1 MSKEII
7 SIKVIFCLIMMMVS
21 STTNAQISQGGI
33 PYSLLK
39 NEYSTGESMR
49 KIASKVDIPIITM
62 PSVDNNSL
70 LSEERSFDGES
81 YDFAKEFDFAINI
94 KESSVIDSI
103 SEGFLYRCA
112 IESPTAFSIHLVFS
126 NFHIPIGA
134 KLFLYD
140 ESAEQILGAFTSNNN
155 KESSIFAVAPIFSDR
170 IIIEYFEPYYAEFEG
185 SVEVGQIYHGYI
197 DISEDVVSSLAGTCE
212 VDINCSEGDN
222 WQTEKKAVCRIIFG
236 TGACSGAL
244 INNTNYDGSPYF
256 LTANHC
262 ISTEADAQK
271 CIFYFNYEN
280 KTCGVQSTS
289 SVQTL
294 SGATLKATST
304 NTDFT
309 LLKMLEVPNINCQLY
324 YAGWDRNISHGE
336 GGVGIHHPQS
346 LPKKISTYEIA
357 PKLQSCQN
365 LYPANFYLIDEWIE
379 TEHGHGVTEGGSS
392 GSPLFNNKHRIIGQ
406 LYGGCSGHNAN
417 CNNPSNDY
425 SVYGKFYLSWDSGN
439 SAATRLKDWL
449 DPTNKNYMC
458 IDGLSTCDSSGIID
472 VSIHHSADEDGV
484 VALYSRDFIESTAI
498 IDSGAIISYV
508 ATDYIKLKSG
518 FHVERGAEFRA
529 SISNTLCNSFA
540 PISVATWT
548 PNLSAQNILEYNVTN
563 ATRYKILVHSLSGD
577 LIYSNQDTILSNN
590 IIIWQYENLPTSN
603 DSFLVT
609 IAFYNN
615 NEEISNTYV
624 LDSDI
629 NKSPLKVRNSQNLDN
644 VTIEDNHILDFN
656 IYANQTTESVKLE
669 VVANEFTPYNLR
681 VFSISGQCML
691 MLDYINTNRMNINI
705 NNLPAGEYVVRI
717 QMGRNSCSKKILKF

>member
-1 MSKEII
+1 MSKKIV
-7 SIKVIFCLIMMMVS
+7 SIKVIFSLLMLMVS
-21 STTNAQISQGGI
+21 AMTNAQISQGGI

-39 NEYSTGESMR
+39 DEHSIDESMR
-49 KIASKVDIPIITM
+49 KIKSKADIPIITM

-70 LSEERSFDGES
+70 LSENENYDSES

-197 DISEDVVSSLAGTCE
+197 DISEDVVSSLPGTCE

-222 WQTEKKAVCRIIFG
+222 WQTEKKAVCRIVFG

-244 INNTNYDGSPYF
+244 INNTNYDGTPYF

-262 ISTEADAQK
+262 ISTEEDAQK

-309 LLKMLEVPNINCQLY
+309 LLKMLEVPNINCQPY

-336 GGVGIHHPQS
+336 GGVGIHHPNS
-346 LPKKISTYEIA
+346 LPKKISTYEMA
-357 PKLQSCQN
+357 PKLHSCRE
-365 LYPANFYLIDEWIE
+365 NFYLIDEWVE
-379 TEHGHGVTEGGSS
+379 TEHGHGVTERGSS
-392 GSPLFNNKHRIIGQ
+392 GSPLFNNNHRIIGQ
-406 LYGGCSGHNAN
+406 LYGGCYGHNDN
-417 CNNPSNDY
+417 CNDPSNDY
-425 SVYGKFYLSWDSGN
+425 SIYGKFHLSWDAGN
-439 SAATRLKDWL
+439 SADTRLKDWL
-449 DPTNKNYMC
+449 DPTNKNYMY

-472 VSIHHSADEDGV
+472 VSIHHSAEDDGV
-484 VALYSRDFIESTAI
+484 VALYSRDFIESMAT
-498 IDSGAIISYV
+498 IDSGAIVYYV
-508 ATDYIKLKSG
+508 AKDYIKLNNG
-518 FHVERGAEFRA
+518 FHARKGAEFRA
-529 SISNTLCNSFA
+529 SISNNLCNSFA

-590 IIIWQYENLPTSN
+590 IIVWQYETLPTSN
-603 DSFLVT
+603 DFFLVT

-624 LDSDI
+624 LNSDI
-629 NKSPLKVRNSQNLDN
+629 NNSPLKVRNLQNPDN
-644 VTIEDNHILDFN
+644 ITIQDNHILDFN
-656 IYANQTTESVKLE
+656 IHSNQTTESVELE
-669 VVANEFTPYNLR
+669 VVANKFTPYNLR
-681 VFSISGQCML
+681 IFSISGQCML
-691 MLDYINTNRMNINI
+691 VLDYINTNRMNINI

>member
-1 MSKEII
+1 MSKKIV
-7 SIKVIFCLIMMMVS
+7 SIKVVLSLIMLMVS
-21 STTNAQISQGGI
+21 AMTNAQISQGGI

-39 NEYSTGESMR
+39 DEHSIDESLR
-49 KIASKVDIPIITM
+49 KIKSKADIPIITM

-70 LSEERSFDGES
+70 LSENENYDSES
-81 YDFAKEFDFAINI
+81 YDFAKEFDCAINV
-94 KESSVIDSI
+94 KKSFVVDSI
-103 SEGFLYRCA
+103 SEGLLYRCA
-112 IESPTAFSIHLVFS
+112 IESPTAFSIHLVF
-126 NFHIPIGA
+126 NKFHIPIGA

-140 ESAEQILGAFTSNNN
+140 ESSEQILGAFTSNNN
-155 KESSIFAVAPIFSDR
+155 KESHVFAVAPIFSDR
-170 IIIEYFEPYYAEFEG
+170 IIIEYFEPYYAEFDG
-185 SVEVGQIYHGYI
+185 VVEVGQVYHGYI
-197 DISEDVVSSLAGTCE
+197 DISEDIINSLDGTCE

-236 TGACSGAL
+236 NGTCSGAL
-244 INNTNYDGSPYF
+244 INNTNYDGTPYF

-262 ISTEADAQK
+262 ISTEKYAHI
-271 CIFYFNYEN
+271 CIFYFNFEN
-280 KTCGVQSTS
+280 KYCGRQSIA

-309 LLKMLEVPNINCQLY
+309 LLELLEVPNITCQPY

-336 GGVGIHHPQS
+336 GGVGIHHPKS
-346 LPKKISTYEIA
+346 LPKKISTYEMA
-357 PKLQSCQN
+357 PKLHSCRD
-365 LYPANFYLIDEWIE
+365 NFYLIDEWIE
-379 TEHGHGVTEGGSS
+379 TEHGHGVTEKGSS

-406 LYGGCSGHNAN
+406 LYGGCSGHNDN
-417 CNNPSNDY
+417 CNDPSNDY
-425 SVYGKFYLSWDSGN
+425 SIYGKFYLSWDSGN

-449 DPTNKNYMC
+449 DPTNKNYMY

-472 VSIHHSADEDGV
+472 VSIHHSAEDDGV
-484 VALYSRDFIESTAI
+484 VALYSRDFIESMAT
-498 IDSGAIISYV
+498 IDSGAIVYYV
-508 ATDYIKLKSG
+508 AKDYIKLNNG
-518 FHVERGAEFRA
+518 FHARKGAEFRA
-529 SISNTLCNSFA
+529 SISNNLCNSFA

-590 IIIWQYENLPTSN
+590 IIVWQYETLPTSN
-603 DSFLVT
+603 DIFLVT

-624 LDSDI
+624 LNSDI
-629 NKSPLKVRNSQNLDN
+629 NNSPLKVRNLQNPDN
-644 VTIEDNHILDFN
+644 ITIQDNHTLDFN
-656 IYANQTTESVKLE
+656 IHSNQTTESVELE
-669 VVANEFTPYNLR
+669 VVANKFTPYNLR
-681 VFSISGQCML
+681 IFSISGQCML
-691 MLDYINTNRMNINI
+691 VLDYINTNRMNINI

>member
-1 MSKEII
+1 MSKKIV
-7 SIKVIFCLIMMMVS
+7 SIKVILSLIMLMVS
-21 STTNAQISQGGI
+21 AMMNAQISQGGI

-39 NEYSTGESMR
+39 DEHSIDESMR
-49 KIASKVDIPIITM
+49 EIASKADIPIITM

-70 LSEERSFDGES
+70 LSENENYDSES

-244 INNTNYDGSPYF
+244 INNTNYDGTPYF

-262 ISTEADAQK
+262 ISTEEDAQK

-309 LLKMLEVPNINCQLY
+309 LLKMLEVPNINCQPY

-336 GGVGIHHPQS
+336 GGVGIHHPKS
-346 LPKKISTYEIA
+346 LPKKISTYEMA
-357 PKLQSCQN
+357 PKLHSCRD
-365 LYPANFYLIDEWIE
+365 NFYLIDEWVE

-392 GSPLFNNKHRIIGQ
+392 GSPLFNNNHRIIGQ
-406 LYGGCSGHNAN
+406 LYGGCYGHNDN
-417 CNNPSNDY
+417 CNDPSNDY
-425 SVYGKFYLSWDSGN
+425 SIYGKFYLSWDSGN

-449 DPTNKNYMC
+449 DPTNNNYMY

-472 VSIHHSADEDGV
+472 VSIHHSAEDDGV
-484 VALYSRDFIESTAI
+484 VALYSRDFIESMAT
-498 IDSGAIISYV
+498 IDSGAIVYYV
-508 ATDYIKLKSG
+508 AKDYIKLNNG
-518 FHVERGAEFRA
+518 FHARKGAEFRA
-529 SISNTLCNSFA
+529 SISNNLCNSFA

-590 IIIWQYENLPTSN
+590 IIVWQYETLPTSN
-603 DSFLVT
+603 DIFLVT

-624 LDSDI
+624 LNSDI
-629 NKSPLKVRNSQNLDN
+629 NNSPLKVRNLQNPDN
-644 VTIEDNHILDFN
+644 ITIQDNHTLDFN
-656 IYANQTTESVKLE
+656 IHSNQTTESVELE
-669 VVANEFTPYNLR
+669 VVANKFTPYNLR
-681 VFSISGQCML
+681 IFSISGQCML
-691 MLDYINTNRMNINI
+691 VLDYINTNRMNINI

>member
-1 MSKEII
+1 MSKKIV
-7 SIKVIFCLIMMMVS
+7 SIKVIFSLLMLMVS
-21 STTNAQISQGGI
+21 AMTNAQISQGGI

-39 NEYSTGESMR
+39 DEHSIDESMR
-49 KIASKVDIPIITM
+49 KIKSKADIPIITM

-70 LSEERSFDGES
+70 LSENENYDSES

-222 WQTEKKAVCRIIFG
+222 WQTEKKAVCRIVFG

-244 INNTNYDGSPYF
+244 INNTNYDGTPYF

-262 ISTEADAQK
+262 ISTEEDAQK

-309 LLKMLEVPNINCQLY
+309 LLKMLEVPNINCQPY

-336 GGVGIHHPQS
+336 GGVGIHHPNS
-346 LPKKISTYEIA
+346 LPKKISTYEMA
-357 PKLQSCQN
+357 PKLHSCRE
-365 LYPANFYLIDEWIE
+365 NFYLIDEWVE
-379 TEHGHGVTEGGSS
+379 TEHGHGVTERGSS
-392 GSPLFNNKHRIIGQ
+392 GSPLFNNNHRIIGQ
-406 LYGGCSGHNAN
+406 LYGGCYGHNDN
-417 CNNPSNDY
+417 CNDPSNDY
-425 SVYGKFYLSWDSGN
+425 SIYGKFHLSWDAGN
-439 SAATRLKDWL
+439 SADTKLKDWL
-449 DPTNKNYMC
+449 DPTNKNYMY

-472 VSIHHSADEDGV
+472 VSIHHSAEDDGV
-484 VALYSRDFIESTAI
+484 VALYSRDFIESMAT
-498 IDSGAIISYV
+498 IDSGAIVYYV
-508 ATDYIKLKSG
+508 AKDYIKLNNG
-518 FHVERGAEFRA
+518 FHARKGAEFRA
-529 SISNTLCNSFA
+529 SISNNLCNSFA

-590 IIIWQYENLPTSN
+590 IIVWQYETLPTSN
-603 DSFLVT
+603 DIFLVT

-624 LDSDI
+624 LNSDI
-629 NKSPLKVRNSQNLDN
+629 NNSPLKVRNLQNPDN
-644 VTIEDNHILDFN
+644 ITIQDNHTLDFN
-656 IYANQTTESVKLE
+656 IHSNQTSESVELE
-669 VVANEFTPYNLR
+669 VVANKFTPYNLR
-681 VFSISGQCML
+681 IFSISGQCML
-691 MLDYINTNRMNINI
+691 VLDYINTNRMNINI

>member
-1 MSKEII
+1 MSKKIV
-7 SIKVIFCLIMMMVS
+7 SIKVILSLIMLMVS
-21 STTNAQISQGGI
+21 AMMNAQISQGGI

-39 NEYSTGESMR
+39 DEHSIDESMQ
-49 KIASKVDIPIITM
+49 KIASKADIPIITM

-70 LSEERSFDGES
+70 LSEERSFDSES

-236 TGACSGAL
+236 IGACSGAL
-244 INNTNYDGSPYF
+244 INNTNYDGTPYF

-309 LLKMLEVPNINCQLY
+309 LLKMLEVPNINCQPY

-357 PKLQSCQN
+357 PKLHSCRD
-365 LYPANFYLIDEWIE
+365 NFYLIDEWIE

-425 SVYGKFYLSWDSGN
+425 SVYGKFYLSWNSGN
-439 SAATRLKDWL
+439 SAAARLKDWL

-472 VSIHHSADEDGV
+472 VSIHHSAEDDGV
-484 VALYSRDFIESTAI
+484 VALYSRDFIESMAT
-498 IDSGAIISYV
+498 IDSCAIVYYV
-508 ATDYIKLKSG
+508 AKDYIKLNNG
-518 FHVERGAEFRA
+518 FHARKGAEFRA
-529 SISNTLCNSFA
+529 SISNNLCNSFA

-590 IIIWQYENLPTSN
+590 IIVWQYETLPTSN
-603 DSFLVT
+603 DFFLVT

-624 LDSDI
+624 LNSDI
-629 NKSPLKVRNSQNLDN
+629 NNSPLKVRNLQNPDN
-644 VTIEDNHILDFN
+644 ITIQDNHTLDFN
-656 IYANQTTESVKLE
+656 IHSNQTTESVELE
-669 VVANEFTPYNLR
+669 VVANKFTPYNLR
-681 VFSISGQCML
+681 IFSISGQCML
-691 MLDYINTNRMNINI
+691 VLDYINTNRMNINI